1 MASDDRE
8 FKAHTS
14 LQDPTIVYPSPDIRG
29 SRPYGIRR
37 ESCSGTCPVSRAN
50 QQSKAQRLLIYFQK

>member
-14 LQDPTIVYPSPDIRG
+14 LQDPTIVYPSPDKRG
-29 SRPYGIRR
+29 GLNRSM
-37 ESCSGTCPVSRAN
+37 
-50 QQSKAQRLLIYFQK
+50 QHHLIYVCSLKVVLYETR

>member
-14 LQDPTIVYPSPDIRG
+14 LQDPTIVYPSPDKRRNRPCGNFRLPIDALIKHCDDC
-29 SRPYGIRR
+29 SR
-37 ESCSGTCPVSRAN
+37 SGLMRDMC
-50 QQSKAQRLLIYFQK
+50 